1 MTDIEFIFFGLC
13 ISAIAVIVYEI
24 YIDLKDKDKY

>member
-13 ISAIAVIVYEI
+13 ISAIAIIVYEI
-24 YIDLKDKDKY
+24 YIDLRKDKRY